1 MPAEE
6 ENRPR
11 PAGAAGTAAG
21 PAGSSGQVDPAG
33 STGPGMGGRV
43 AVVTG
48 GSRGIGRAVCEALA
62 RRGARVV
69 VGYHADERG
78 AEETAA
84 RCTALGGEPATP
96 CRFDVADYA
105 AVTAAVAGVVRAHRR
120 VDVLVNNAGVGD
132 AAAVLPT
139 GPVEEWAA
147 PVRTNLMGTLHCI
160 KAASAYLLMSGRGAI
175 VNVASI
181 AGITG
186 IAGLSGY
193 AASKA
198 GILGMT
204 RALSREYA
212 RHRVRVNA
220 VAPGYTADTGMVAR
234 IDDASLKEIVGRVA
248 LERLARPEEIAAAV
262 AFLASDEA
270 AYITGH
276 TLVVD
281 GGLTA

>member
-1 MPAEE
+1 M
-6 ENRPR
+6 
-11 PAGAAGTAAG
+11 T
-21 PAGSSGQVDPAG
+21 
-33 STGPGMGGRV
+33 
-43 AVVTG
+43 
-48 GSRGIGRAVCEALA
+48 
-62 RRGARVV
+62 
-69 VGYHADERG
+69 
-78 AEETAA
+78 
-84 RCTALGGEPATP
+84 
-96 CRFDVADYA
+96 A
-105 AVTAAVAGVVRAHRR
+105 AVTAVARAHRR
-120 VDVLVNNAGVGD
+120 VDILVNNAGVGD

-147 PVRTNLMGTLHCI
+147 PVRTNCI

-175 VNVASI
+175 VNVACI

-234 IDDASLKEIVGRVA
+234 IDDVSLKEIVGRVA